1 MWTLELSYQGLN
13 LRSAIYCELGQ
24 VLKPFCA
31 SVLICKV
38 TMLIVP
44 TSYRLNEII
53 HVKCL
58 EWLFAHSKHAVLN
71 IVMVV
76 RHGSFFCR
84 FYSLVTKTRL
94 KLNK

>member
-1 MWTLELSYQGLN
+1 MS
-13 LRSAIYCELGQ
+13 LGQ

-31 SVLICKV
+31 SVLIYKV

-44 TSYRLNEII
+44 TSYGLNEII

-58 EWLFAHSKHAVLN
+58 ERLLAHSKRAVLN
-71 IVMVV
+71 TVMVV
-76 RHGSFFCR
+76 RHGSFLCR

-94 KLNK
+94 KLNR